1 MLRPGRLAVLQPA
14 AAPNR
19 PGGAQRNPRPIRRH
33 AMVRNDG
40 GSGSGTRIRS
50 SVIRAAV
57 SCRRQQSFRRRCPAD
72 GWAKRP
78 DGPRAGLWLLRHDRA
93 PEADIRLR
101 AGAMERGASPDQT
114 RSHNSLAGETLGH
127 HRVARLDRIV
137 QAARPRFARRLGF
150 SRSRSCWHQPMSG
163 RFSAPARPGSGHRLA
178 ALECRRKPPVRIGH
192 PTPLPEDFGHTAQQA
207 WGAARHGGP
216 PEVPSHQ
223 RRWRLPW
230 SHPDAPTN
238 AATILAF
245 PKCSSRGIS
254 PRS

>member
-19 PGGAQRNPRPIRRH
+19 SGGAQRNPRPMRRQ
-33 AMVRNDG
+33 AMARNDG
-40 GSGSGTRIRS
+40 GSGRGTRSRS
-50 SVIRAAV
+50 SVIRGAV
-57 SCRRQQSFRRRCPAD
+57 SCRRRQSPRRRCPAD

-78 DGPRAGLWLLRHDRA
+78 DGSRAGSRLLPNDRA
-93 PEADIRLR
+93 PEPDIRLR
-101 AGAMERGASPDQT
+101 AGSMERGASPDPT

-127 HRVARLDRIV
+127 HRWPASIASFKLLDQDLPGGWASAGRGPVGASRWPGGFPLRRDRAAATGSRRSNAGESRRCESAIRRRHRRTL
-137 QAARPRFARRLGF
+137 AARP
-150 SRSRSCWHQPMSG
+150 
-163 RFSAPARPGSGHRLA
+163 
-178 ALECRRKPPVRIGH
+178 E
-192 PTPLPEDFGHTAQQA
+192 QA